1 MAKAD
6 RYLLDTHALIWWWL
20 GDPALSRQA
29 RKLMEADGHTIMVSA
44 VSGYEIALK
53 VARGQLPA
61 LAEPLSRFDENVIEA
76 GFAHLPVIHEH
87 AVSAGL
93 LEGQHRDPF
102 DRIIAAQ
109 GLAEQLTVITRDP
122 ALAAFGCKVLW

>member
-1 MAKAD
+1 MARAN

-20 GDPALSRQA
+20 GDPALSRPA
-29 RKLMEADGHTIMVSA
+29 RDLMEADRHTIMVSA
-44 VSGYEIALK
+44 VSGFEIALK

-61 LAEPLSRFDENVIEA
+61 LAEPLARFGENVVEA
-76 GFAHLPVIHEH
+76 GFEHLPLAHEH

-102 DRIIAAQ
+102 DRMIAAQ
-109 GLAEQLTVITRDP
+109 GLVESLIVITRDQ
-122 ALAAFGCKVLW
+122 ALAAFGCETLW